1 MKKIFLIV
9 TSLFWLNAFSQNAK
23 IMGSFDKPDAKRKLS
38 LSRPLLRTRFPEV
51 NDIEDITVVKGIF
64 SIAVTIQQ
72 PEIMYLTSYVNDSVE
87 FQQPIFLKEGY
98 AIVIDCKTR
107 NGIAK
112 LNITGNGAQ
121 DNQSW
126 VLSNSINFNNY
137 PKDTLPG
144 RILADLK
151 NESNKNKEALQNY
164 IATNKPSADFI
175 NSWNVE
181 LQYIPIKIYN
191 TYSKQRRFIGEAY
204 KRNKKSWDD
213 AFSQLLVNAP
223 LMNETALLSS
233 AYRLFLKM
241 VLIFNAQQ
249 FWEEEVADKE
259 KFIKNWY
266 ADGRD
271 TGTRSFYFDGNNIP
285 NQKIIE
291 KYFTGKAK
299 EYMYAHLFNM
309 ALETGKTANIDSIYT
324 DFSKAYPFSPYKKI
338 YDKPVAEVIE
348 SLKRQINKKI
358 IFEPGNIETWAE
370 VLSLVKGKTVLL
382 DMWGTWC
389 GPCRE
394 AIKNHGAAIK
404 NYFKGKGL
412 YYLYIAN
419 QDETRVNTWKSL
431 ITYFN
436 MEGHHILATKAL
448 TNDISEN
455 IKLEGYP
462 TYVII
467 HKDGS
472 FELSKAGVP
481 LDRKILIA
489 QIEEA
494 LK

>member
-1 MKKIFLIV
+1 MKKIYLLISFL
-9 TSLFWLNAFSQNAK
+9 LWLNAFSQTAT
-23 IMGSFDKPDAKRKLS
+23 IRCTFDRLDAKRKLS
-38 LSRPLLRTRFPEV
+38 LSRPLLRTQFPEV
-51 NDIEDITVVKGIF
+51 NDIEDIAVVKGIF
-64 SIAVTIQQ
+64 TTTVTIQQ

-98 AIVIDCKTR
+98 AIAIDCKVQ

-112 LNITGNGAQ
+112 LSITGKGAP
-121 DNQSW
+121 DNQPW
-126 VLSNSINFNNY
+126 AFSNTINFNNY
-137 PKDTLPG
+137 PKDTLPD

-175 NSWNVE
+175 NSWNLE

-213 AFSQLLVNAP
+213 AFNQLLVNAP

-259 KFIKNWY
+259 KFIKHWY

-271 TGTRSFYFDGNNIP
+271 TGTRSFYSDGDNIP
-285 NQKIIE
+285 NQKVIE
-291 KYFTGKAK
+291 KYFTGKVK
-299 EYMYAHLFNM
+299 EYLYAHLFKM
-309 ALETGKTANIDSIYT
+309 ALESGKTANIDSIYT
-324 DFSKAYPFSPYKKI
+324 DFSNAYPFSPYKKI
-338 YDKPVAEVIE
+338 YNEPIAAVIE

-358 IFEPGNIETWAE
+358 IFEPDNIETWAE
-370 VLSLVKGKTVLL
+370 VLNLFKGKTVLL

-394 AIKNHGAAIK
+394 DIKNHGAAIK
-404 NYFKGKGL
+404 IHFKNKGL
-412 YYLYIAN
+412 DYLYIAN
-419 QDETRVNTWKSL
+419 QDETRVNTWKSI
-431 ITYFN
+431 ITYYN
-436 MEGHHILATKAL
+436 MEGHHVLATKAL

-481 LDRKILIA
+481 MDRKILIA

>member
-1 MKKIFLIV
+1 MKKISLIIL
-9 TSLFWLNAFSQNAK
+9 SLLWLNAFSQNAK
-23 IMGSFDKPDAKRKLS
+23 IKGQFDQPDAKRRLT
-38 LSRPLLRTRFPEV
+38 LFRPLHHTQFPEV
-51 NDIEDITVVKGIF
+51 NDTEEIAVNKGIF
-64 SIAVTIQQ
+64 TAALTVHQ

-87 FQQPIFLKEGY
+87 FRQPVFLKEGY
-98 AIVIDCKTR
+98 TIAIDCKMK

-112 LNITGNGAQ
+112 LSITGNGAA
-121 DNQSW
+121 DNQPW
-126 VLSNSINFNNY
+126 VFSNTINFNNY
-137 PKDTLPG
+137 PKDTLPD

-151 NESNKNKEALQNY
+151 NESNKNKEAFQNY

-181 LQYIPIKIYN
+181 LQYNPIRIYN

-213 AFSQLLVNAP
+213 VFNQLLVDAP
-223 LMNETALLSS
+223 LMNETALTSS
-233 AYRLFLKM
+233 AYRSFLKM
-241 VLIFNAQQ
+241 ILIFNAQQ
-249 FWEEEVADKE
+249 FWEEEAADKE

-266 ADGRD
+266 ADDRD
-271 TGTRSFYFDGNNIP
+271 TGTRSFYSDGNNIP
-285 NQKIIE
+285 NQKIIK
-291 KYFTGKAK
+291 KYFTGKVK
-299 EYMYAHLFNM
+299 EYMYAHLFKM
-309 ALETGKTANIDSIYT
+309 ALETGKIENIDSIYT

-358 IFEPGNIETWAE
+358 IFESGNIETWAE

-394 AIKNHGAAIK
+394 DIKNHGAAIK
-404 NYFKGKGL
+404 THFKDKGL
-412 YYLYIAN
+412 DYLYIAN
-419 QDETRVNTWKSL
+419 QDEKNVNTWKSL
-431 ITYFN
+431 ITYYN
-436 MEGHHILATKAL
+436 MEGHHILATSNL
-448 TNDISEN
+448 TSDIDEN

-467 HKDGS
+467 HRDGS